1 MPFNLPLPPD
11 TALMSPF
18 SANISRLTA
27 TFGDMDIMDNFVDK
41 RSNLTKLD
49 PEGKCVSSN
58 GVSFAFF
65 KSRDQ
70 TSSPSVAHI
79 AVYRSGH
86 GQNWCRMACK
96 DSDLLSHNCGHH
108 SQWQLPADFQY
119 CSPECKGGLCRC
131 LRDYAGDYEDYGYY
145 G

>member
-70 TSSPSVAHI
+70 TSSPSVTHS
-79 AVYRSGH
+79 AVFRSGH
-86 GQNWCRMACK
+86 GRDFCRMACK
-96 DSDLLSHNCGHH
+96 DSDLLSHNCSHH
-108 SQWQLPADFQY
+108 SQLPADFQH
-119 CSPECKGGLCRC
+119 CSSECKGGLCRC